1 MKDNQHEQLFSELT
15 PAEAAVVEGGVR
27 VVIDRIQALRA
38 GADPVGADDT
48 YITVNG
54 VKIWGDYSMTTG
66 QTRFVGKSYTAPG
79 SSAQVRLFDD
89 DPWPNDDDLIGGF
102 TAVNTNGVLK
112 PIRVSGGGSTYDVYY
127 RGYTA

>member
-27 VVIDRIQALRA
+27 VVIDRIQAIKA

-54 VKIWGDYSMTTG
+54 HKIWGNYSMTTG

-89 DPWPNDDDLIGGF
+89 DGRWSRDDQMGGF
-102 TAVNTNGVLK
+102 AAVNTNGVLT
-112 PIRVSGGGSTYDVYY
+112 PVRVSGSGSTYDVYY
-127 RGYTA
+127 RGYA